1 MKHYELLALV
11 AGTLSEEETA
21 AAQQTIR
28 TILEKQSAQIS
39 KQDVW
44 EKRNLAYPVGRTRQ
58 GTYLLY
64 TFDGEPGTVNA
75 VEQALTLEK
84 NVLRHQI
91 VLAHQKTA
99 KELEEESRRR
109 AAAREA
115 KRAETAETLP
125 EQPAIT
131 AQELDEKLAEILTDD
146 MVK

>member
-21 AAQQTIR
+21 AVQQIIR
-28 TILEKQSAQIS
+28 TILEKQSAQVS
-39 KQDVW
+39 KQDLW
-44 EKRNLAYPVGRTRQ
+44 EKRKLAYPVRKARQ
-58 GTYLLY
+58 GTYLLF
-64 TFDGEPGTVNA
+64 TFDVEPGVLGA
-75 VEQALTLEK
+75 IERALTLEK
-84 NVLRHQI
+84 SVLRHQM

-109 AAAREA
+109 ASAREE
-115 KRAETAETLP
+115 KRAEANVAKP

>member
-21 AAQQTIR
+21 SVQQIIR
-28 TILEKQSAQIS
+28 TILEKQSAQVS

-44 EKRNLAYPVGRTRQ
+44 EKRKLAYPVRKARQ
-58 GTYLLY
+58 GTYLLF
-64 TFDGEPGTVNA
+64 TFDVEPDVLGA
-75 VEQALTLEK
+75 IERALTLEK
-84 NVLRHQI
+84 SVLRHQM

-109 AAAREA
+109 ASAREE
-115 KRAETAETLP
+115 KRAETSEAKP
-125 EQPAIT
+125 EQPTIT